1 MAIPPDF
8 PIPLAP
14 NRMGWPWTEFS
25 TPEFASLADCPPISI
40 VTPSYNQAAYL
51 EATIRSV
58 LLQGYP
64 NLEYI
69 IIDGGSTDESVAIIE
84 YYQDWIDYWVS
95 EADEGQSEAINK
107 GFSRAQGVVLGWVN
121 SDDLLLP
128 GALAIAANAFQQQPD
143 LGLFYGNAE
152 IIDAEGQHTR
162 DYKDF
167 RPYDFDTLL
176 HDDNIIPQP
185 AAFFSAVAWKTSGPL
200 VNDLHFVMDWD
211 LWIKMARDYA
221 VTSTPTPLCQVRIY
235 PEAKSPSGGLERHL
249 ETYHMLLAHGS
260 HAARIHYKIG
270 LWYYEHDQFA
280 EARRYFVEG
289 LRRNPPSDVRKHL
302 NSLLFKSLLGSKIV
316 NFGRS
321 LRSRR

>member
-1 MAIPPDF
+1 MPIPPNF
-8 PIPLAP
+8 PAPLAA
-14 NRMGWPWTEFS
+14 NREGWPWTEFPS
-25 TPEFASLADCPPISI
+25 PDVTLPVECPRITI
-40 VTPSYNQAAYL
+40 VTPSYNQAEYL
-51 EATIRSV
+51 EATIRSI

-84 YYQDWIDYWVS
+84 HYQDWIDYWVS
-95 EADEGQSEAINK
+95 EADAGQSDAINK
-107 GFSRAQGVVLGWVN
+107 GFARAQGTVLGWVN

-128 GALAIAANAFQQQPD
+128 GALAAAANAFHKNPG
-143 LGLFYGNAE
+143 LGLFYGSAE
-152 IIDAEGQHTR
+152 IIDAAGQRTR

-167 RPYDFDTLL
+167 RPYDFETLL

-185 AAFFSAVAWKTSGPL
+185 AAFFSSDAWKTAGPL

-211 LWIKMARDYA
+211 LWIKIARNYP
-221 VTSTPTPLCQVRIY
+221 VESTPACLCQVRIY
-235 PEAKSPSGGLERHL
+235 PEAKSPSGGLKRHL
-249 ETYHMLLAHGS
+249 ETYHMLLGHGS

-280 EARRYFVEG
+280 EARRYFWAG
-289 LRRNPPSDVRKHL
+289 LRRNPPPDVRNRL
-302 NSLLFKSLLGSKIV
+302 NSLLLKSLLGSKIV

-321 LRSRR
+321 FRSKR